1 MKIDNCICKQGLNI
15 LLNTCNKENLVKY
28 TEFSDHVTCASLSR
42 EESVPVMNRRSDHFY
57 VNIRL
62 DCYIESNSLQIPA

>member
-1 MKIDNCICKQGLNI
+1 MKLTWNNDCIYKQGLNI

-42 EESVPVMNRRSDHFY
+42 EESVPVMNRRLDNFHLY
-57 VNIRL
+57 IRV
-62 DCYIESNSLQIPA
+62 DCCIESNSR